1 MFSAMNLNPRR
12 RTTYQLTGKVAFIT
26 GGGRGLGAATA
37 MMLAKRGAYVVI
49 ADRDLATAE
58 RTAAALPD
66 GLGMAVE
73 CDVTDLAS
81 VRSAVEIA
89 RESRGRIDM
98 AIANAG
104 ILGVGG
110 TMRASRPE
118 NTTAVMAVN
127 VGGVTNTV
135 AATIEEVI
143 ANQGQLVL
151 ISSVF
156 AYMNGAGA
164 IPYAMSKAAV
174 EQLGRGLNTELAM
187 HGASVMTAYFSLIET
202 DMIREGVDA
211 DPHLHALLS
220 ASPKF
225 MLKRIKPE
233 TAAAAIVR
241 GIEDRRRR
249 LTVPGRWR
257 PVSTLRGVAAPVLDA
272 KYLTDKAVQGAL
284 ADLETNGLARS
295 HA

>member
-1 MFSAMNLNPRR
+1 MRLTPRR
-12 RTTYQLTGKVAFIT
+12 SAAYPLAGKVAIIT
-26 GGGRGLGAATA
+26 GGGRGRGAATA
-37 MMLAKRGAYVVI
+37 MTLAGRGAYVAI

-58 RTAAALPD
+58 RTAAALPN

-73 CDVTDLAS
+73 CDVTDLDS
-81 VRSAVEIA
+81 IRGAVEIA
-89 RESRGRIDM
+89 RATRGRVDLV
-98 AIANAG
+98 IANAG

-110 TMRASRPE
+110 TIRASRPE
-118 NTTAVMAVN
+118 NTAAVMAVN
-127 VGGVTNTV
+127 VDGVTNTV
-135 AATIEEVI
+135 AATIEDVI
-143 ANQGQLVL
+143 ANRGQMVL

-187 HGASVMTAYFSLIET
+187 HGVSVMTAYFSLIET
-202 DMIREGVDA
+202 DMIRDGLDA

-225 MLKRIKPE
+225 MLKRIQPE
-233 TAAAAIVR
+233 RAAAAIVQ
-241 GIEDRRRR
+241 GIEARRRR

-257 PVSTLRGVAAPVLDA
+257 PVSTLRGIAAPVLDA
-272 KYLTDKAVQGAL
+272 KFLTDKAVQGAL
-284 ADLETNGLARS
+284 VELEANGIARS
-295 HA
+295 LVGR